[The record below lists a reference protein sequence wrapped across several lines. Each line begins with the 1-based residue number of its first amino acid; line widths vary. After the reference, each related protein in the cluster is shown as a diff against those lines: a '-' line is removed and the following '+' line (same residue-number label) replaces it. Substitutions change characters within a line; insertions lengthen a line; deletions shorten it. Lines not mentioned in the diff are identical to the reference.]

1 MPVPARVGNGVA
13 TRVSTSASSDA
24 AETWARASG
33 RSSAAPELCLQ
44 IVKDRNVR
52 GPEDVTPDAPASR
65 VAAFLVIRQRSSTP
79 MDGATI
85 QDHQGRM
92 GSLGVQLEGASEQGA
107 RWLLQRLVAWVC

>member
-24 AETWARASG
+24 AETWA
-33 RSSAAPELCLQ
+33 
-44 IVKDRNVR
+44 R